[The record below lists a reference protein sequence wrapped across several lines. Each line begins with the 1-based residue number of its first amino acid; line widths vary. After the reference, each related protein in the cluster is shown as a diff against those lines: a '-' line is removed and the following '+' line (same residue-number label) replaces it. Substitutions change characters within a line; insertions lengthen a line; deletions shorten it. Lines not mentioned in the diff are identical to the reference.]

1 MPKLECEVRNC
12 AYNFARLCTKD
23 GISVEGPASRRK
35 RETSCH
41 SFVPREIATYNYE
54 FAKFGAESEENS
66 EVWCD
71 AIMCVYQQGDRCLAD
86 IIKIK
91 VVGGF
96 PSEKRNHTQKAS
108 SVDET
113 MCQTFEYKES

>member
-1 MPKLECEVRNC
+1 MPKLECEVETVLTILPDCVPKTGFRWKVRVPPQARNQLPQFC
-12 AYNFARLCTKD
+12 AA
-23 GISVEGPASRRK
+23 
-35 RETSCH
+35 
-41 SFVPREIATYNYE
+41 EIATYNYE

-86 IIKIK
+86 RIKIK

-96 PSEKRNHTQKAS
+96 PSEKETTPKSLIGRRNN
-108 SVDET
+108 VPNI
-113 MCQTFEYKES
+113 